1 MDLLT
6 IINTEKII
14 PVKEAIRSTL
24 QGLNP
29 DEQLSKLID
38 FFQVATERD
47 VQLSELIAEAWDY
60 LDVNSLWNTRY
71 SSLEALKQDIDYD
84 YALRHILDRHQAN
97 LSRGKGEMCTI
108 LGN

>member
-71 SSLEALKQDIDYD
+71 SSLKALKQD
-84 YALRHILDRHQAN
+84 A
-97 LSRGKGEMCTI
+97 EV
-108 LGN
+108 LGL

>member
-1 MDLLT
+1 MTPPRQSTKISQPRGQTLPMTHLPGVLVPTFDVLAVTHYSSWTVYYTMDLLT

-14 PVKEAIRSTL
+14 LVKEAIRSTL

-47 VQLSELIAEAWDY
+47 VQLSELIAEA
-60 LDVNSLWNTRY
+60 
-71 SSLEALKQDIDYD
+71 
-84 YALRHILDRHQAN
+84 
-97 LSRGKGEMCTI
+97 
-108 LGN
+108 